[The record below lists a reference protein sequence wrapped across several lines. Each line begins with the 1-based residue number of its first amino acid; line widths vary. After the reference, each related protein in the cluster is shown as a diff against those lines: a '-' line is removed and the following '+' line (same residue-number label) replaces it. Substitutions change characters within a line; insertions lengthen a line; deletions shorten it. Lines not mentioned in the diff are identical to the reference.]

1 MDPLLNQAFVIKRTV
16 NFDTAK
22 SSDITNIF
30 AEVVRQ
36 HNYKITKHTELLV
49 KFEGLGLKPVSR
61 HEAAYYMEEGK
72 LEIVAQVGSLSLN
85 FTYTMNFA
93 AEVYMLSIPTL
104 VGVLVNHWVLIA
116 SAFLILNGLHTFK
129 VIKTSAEKM
138 LAQTCEN
145 AMIHN
150 MPTYSST
157 VSSLP
162 TKDK

>member
-1 MDPLLNQAFVIKRTV
+1 MDPLFNQDFVIKRTV
-16 NFDTAK
+16 NLDTAM
-22 SSDITNIF
+22 SSDIANIF

-36 HNYKITKHTELLV
+36 HNYKVTKHTDLLV
-49 KFEGLGLKPVSR
+49 KFEGFGPKPVSR

-93 AEVYMLSIPTL
+93 AEAYMLSIPVL

-116 SAFLILNGLHTFK
+116 CAFLILNGLHTFK

-138 LAQTCEN
+138 LTQTCEN

-150 MPTYSST
+150 ISTNSST
-157 VSSLP
+157 VSALP
-162 TKDK
+162 TKGE